1 MALMDEHSMDIEFN
15 FWATFFYSKKSESRV
30 KGN

>member
-15 FWATFFYSKKSESRV
+15 FGAPSFYSKKSESQV